1 MAVLGAG
8 LPEAVTEEAGDEE
21 AGAED
26 EGEDAVEDAV
36 GEAVS
41 GDDGVPEPAGT
52 LGSIGRDWV
61 GMALC
66 WMVTPGP
73 SFSGGGAEAPW
84 TRTYTPTPR
93 AEKTTA
99 QSATRRIV
107 PKPM

>member
-8 LPEAVTEEAGDEE
+8 LLEAGVGE

-26 EGEDAVEDAV
+26 AGEDGLD
-36 GEAVS
+36 EAVS

-52 LGSIGRDWV
+52 LGSMGRDWV

-73 SFSGGGAEAPW
+73 SLSGGGAEAPW
-84 TRTYTPTPR
+84 TRTWTPMPR